1 MNDDQKLGP
10 DQEELAD
17 QLPDDIDPHE
27 MAETL
32 EDELLA
38 EEGAEF
44 GLDPDLAVFVAEEE
58 LAGDED
64 AEPPA

>member
-1 MNDDQKLGP
+1 MNHDQDL
-10 DQEELAD
+10 DHEQELAD
-17 QLPDDIDPHE
+17 QLPEDVDPHE

-44 GLDPDLAVFVAEEE
+44 GLDPDLAVFMAEEE
-58 LAGDED
+58 LEGGQD
-64 AEPPA
+64 AEPPG